1 MYLTKFAV
9 RGFRSLTDVS
19 SIPISGPTILAGH
32 NDGGKTAILAAL
44 AYLLGKHKLTEE
56 DRTYSQTVTG
66 QHAEEQLLRCELT
79 EVEGTFDLDPW
90 EQQEFNL
97 PSPLRIRR
105 ASGDDL
111 QSHLEYW
118 APVPDDER
126 LRSLAGKSAND
137 LKDLCKD
144 LGIIPEANRKAEC
157 EAALRAYGAGHST
170 SEGWISLPSTL
181 AQRLPLLLSFGGRSE
196 QPDDAVKAALK
207 ERFDMR
213 VADDTLRGR
222 ITDLETLVQEQLQ
235 ADAESL
241 CNHIRARCDD
251 LFEVSVEPRVSF
263 TEGFQGAPLKISRRS
278 GEPVSLERSG
288 AGSARRISLAI
299 WEWTSN
305 LLEEETDATDE
316 ESDDAAPPLQTV
328 VLYDEPDT
336 HLDYEHQRKIMK
348 LIRTQSAIKNVR
360 VVVATHSMNLI
371 DGVDISDVVH
381 LKLQDG
387 RTVIE
392 RLGTDDHDQ
401 VDLHLRK
408 IAASLGLRNSVL
420 LHERCFLAVEGDTEQ
435 RALPLLFRLS
445 EGLSLQSAG
454 IALWGCFNNDGALHL
469 ARYLVEHGRSVM
481 LMVDADSRKL
491 PKSIFTEKRLT
502 EHFGPKVDDVVTM
515 IGEPDGFRELE
526 EIFDDDLWV
535 KVANEIWSRDAPWTP
550 EDFNQHRTGEKF
562 SGDVLEMLKTGSE
575 HGPGGK
581 PQMMYEL
588 AAALTE
594 PEQVPSQLRK
604 AFSDLRALAG

>member
-1 MYLTKFAV
+1 VHLTKFAV
-9 RGFRSLTDVS
+9 QGFRSLTDVS
-19 SIPISGPTILAGH
+19 NIPISGPTILAGQ

-44 AYLLGKHKLTEE
+44 AFLLGKYKLTEE
-56 DRTYSQTVTG
+56 DRTYSQAASARQV
-66 QHAEEQLLRCELT
+66 EEPLLRCELT
-79 EVEGTFDLDPW
+79 EVEGTFDLGDW
-90 EQQEFNL
+90 EQQAFNL
-97 PSPLRIRR
+97 PARLRVRR
-105 ASGDDL
+105 IAGDDL
-111 QSHLEYW
+111 QSRLEYW

-126 LRSLAGKSAND
+126 LRDLSASSATD
-137 LKDLCKD
+137 LKALCQE
-144 LGIIPEANRKAEC
+144 LALIPQANRKAEY
-157 EAALRAYGAGHST
+157 EAALRAFAAEHST
-170 SEGWISLPSTL
+170 GEGWNAAPSAL
-181 AQRLPLLLSFGGRSE
+181 GKRLPLLLSFEGTSE
-196 QPDDAVKAALK
+196 RPNDAVKAALK
-207 ERFDMR
+207 ERFDMH
-213 VADDTLRGR
+213 VADETLRGH
-222 ITDLETLVQEQLQ
+222 IAELEVRVQEQLQ
-235 ADAESL
+235 TDAKSL
-241 CNHIRARCDD
+241 CEHIRSRCDD

-263 TEGFQGAPLKISRRS
+263 TEGFQGAPLKISKTS

-305 LLEEETDATDE
+305 LLSEETDVIGQEAEDV
-316 ESDDAAPPLQTV
+316 APPLQTI

-348 LIRTQSAIKNVR
+348 LIRDQSAIENVR

-381 LKLQDG
+381 LKLQNG
-387 RTVIE
+387 RTMVE
-392 RLGTDDHDQ
+392 RLGTNEHDE

-420 LHERCFLAVEGDTEQ
+420 LHERCFLAVEGETEQ

-469 ARYLVEHGRSVM
+469 ARYLVQHGRTVM
-481 LMVDADSRKL
+481 LMVDADSRER
-491 PKSIFTEKRLT
+491 PKSIFTQSRLT
-502 EHFGPKVDDVVTM
+502 EFFGSQVDDVVTM

-526 EIFDDDLWV
+526 EVFDDNLWATAANDIWPRDL
-535 KVANEIWSRDAPWTP
+535 PWTT
-550 EDFNQHRTGEKF
+550 EDFTQHRSARKF
-562 SGDVLEMLKTGSE
+562 SEAVLEMVKTGSE
-575 HGPGGK
+575 QGPTGK

-604 AFSDLRALAG
+604 AFSDLRILAG